1 MSAKIYISF
10 FLFITRQCT
19 NVFFFSFQ
27 VVKLLLRYG
36 GDPCQS
42 NRRGETPL
50 KVANSPTMLNLLL
63 GKGTY
68 TSSEESSSGMQHS
81 ISIYLGHV
89 SPQMQKHICVEAL
102 QGEKK
107 WRIK

>member
-1 MSAKIYISF
+1 M
-10 FLFITRQCT
+10 FLTLARVRTFITGQCK
-19 NVFFFSFQ
+19 NVFFRYFQ

-68 TSSEESSSGMQHS
+68 TSSEESLSGMRYY
-81 ISIYLGHV
+81 ISRSHENGAVYL
-89 SPQMQKHICVEAL
+89 K
-102 QGEKK
+102 
-107 WRIK
+107 

>member
-1 MSAKIYISF
+1 MF
-10 FLFITRQCT
+10 
-19 NVFFFSFQ
+19 VFFYLFQ

-36 GDPCQS
+36 GDPRQS

-68 TSSEESSSGMQHS
+68 TSSEESSSGM
-81 ISIYLGHV
+81 YY
-89 SPQMQKHICVEAL
+89 E
-102 QGEKK
+102 
-107 WRIK
+107 IKLYDFFH

>member
-1 MSAKIYISF
+1 MF
-10 FLFITRQCT
+10 FL
-19 NVFFFSFQ
+19 SFQ

-68 TSSEESSSGMQHS
+68 TSSEESSSGWHYF
-81 ISIYLGHV
+81 ISQSCVFTNTETHLCCDSSLGKAQNNKNKV
-89 SPQMQKHICVEAL
+89 DIKPTNKIL
-102 QGEKK
+102 KLKK
-107 WRIK
+107 